1 MYLKRHSHYR
11 ISTTANPVVVP
22 TTNLQNTPTEEI
34 ILNRCTARKFDAVS
48 IIRGEMWIFVGKYFW
63 RIGKNDSFQSIPEQ
77 PAEIRSFWYGLPLEL
92 LEDDNLVVNAV
103 FERSDHKIIFFIGKF
118 YYILSGNTHLEDG
131 PLPLTY
137 LGLPSTL
144 ERLDG
149 AMRWG
154 WNDKIYF
161 FSGDC
166 SKIYIL
172 KPKMRWI
179 KLLQTYNSYSIVFL
193 W

>member
-11 ISTTANPVVVP
+11 ISTTANPVLVP
-22 TTNLQNTPTEEI
+22 TTDLQIAPTEEI

-77 PAEIRSFWYGLPLEL
+77 PAEIRSFWYGLPPEL
-92 LEDDNLVVNAV
+92 LEDENLVVNAV

-118 YYILSGNTHLEDG
+118 YYILSGNTHLEEG
-131 PLPLTY
+131 PLPMTY

-144 ERLDG
+144 EKLDG

-161 FSGDC
+161 FSGDR

-172 KPKMRWI
+172 KPKMRWKI
-179 KLLQTYNSYSIVFL
+179 YNSYSTVCL
-193 W
+193 